1 MAKSKKIIK
10 MIEGRVVVIS
20 GIIEF
25 RNVSYSKKNSMILE
39 NISFSLKKNKYNVII
54 GKNGSG
60 KSTILKLIVGLEKI
74 SGGQIFIDNEELVY
88 KRDELY
94 KIRKKTGIVFQE
106 SNEHIIGETVAES
119 LIFGMENNR
128 VPLEKM
134 KENMT
139 KYVKLFQ
146 LENIIDK
153 KTVNLSGGEKQ
164 KVALAGAVITE
175 PDIILLDEVTEMWD
189 KATKEKMNG
198 IIEKFLE
205 DGKTVVSVTHNPE
218 EIKRSDNIIF
228 ITEEGKIVT
237 GKSEEVNKILEEKEN
252 TEINHEM
259 ISEYSTDLTK
269 ISLKEEEIK
278 VKIKDISYYYE
289 KERKIIDS
297 FSVNIPKDSITAIT
311 GKSGTGK
318 TTLIEI
324 MSGLAFL
331 GENFSGEIGYNFR
344 NENKEKEDEKLLLY
358 KNISE
363 KELYEIRK
371 RMGIVFQNTGEQ
383 FFSATVLEELEYNI
397 MKKYKIKNRKSEEL
411 KDRINEIAEMV
422 GYDEKFLMK
431 SPFVLSGGE
440 KKMLGLALAVCL
452 NPEILLLDEP
462 TGALDYNMTVK
473 FMKIVEKMKKN
484 GTTVILVTHDENI
497 VRQYSDYILK
507 L

>member
-1 MAKSKKIIK
+1 MS
-10 MIEGRVVVIS
+10 VIS

-25 RNVSYSKKNSMILE
+25 KNVSYLKNNSMILE

-128 VPLEKM
+128 IPLEKM
-134 KENMT
+134 KGNMT
-139 KYVKLFQ
+139 KYVKIFQ

-175 PDIILLDEVTEMWD
+175 PEIILLDEVTEMWD
-189 KATKEKMNG
+189 KVTKDKMNG
-198 IIEKFLE
+198 IIEEFLK

-218 EIKRSDNIIF
+218 EIKRSDNIVF

-237 GKSEEVNKILEEKEN
+237 GKSEEVNKIIEEKEN
-252 TEINHEM
+252 TEINHEV
-259 ISEYSTDLTK
+259 ISEYSADLTK

-278 VKIKDISYYYE
+278 VKIKNISYYYE

-297 FSVNIPKDSITAIT
+297 FSVNIPKNSITAIT

-324 MSGLAFL
+324 ISGLAFL
-331 GENFSGEIGYNFR
+331 GENFSGEIEYNFR

-363 KELYEIRK
+363 RELYEIRK
-371 RMGIVFQNTGEQ
+371 RIGIVFQNTGEQ
-383 FFSATVLEELEYNI
+383 FFSGTVLEELEYNI
-397 MKKYKIKNRKSEEL
+397 TKKYKIKNKKSKEL
-411 KDRINEIAEMV
+411 SDRINEIAEIF

-452 NPEILLLDEP
+452 EPEILVLDEP

-497 VRQYSDYILK
+497 VKQYSDYILK
-507 L
+507 M

>member
-1 MAKSKKIIK
+1 M
-10 MIEGRVVVIS
+10 VVIS

-25 RNVSYSKKNSMILE
+25 RNVNYSKNNNMILE

-106 SNEHIIGETVAES
+106 SNEYIIGETVAES

-128 VPLEKM
+128 IPLEKM

-175 PDIILLDEVTEMWD
+175 PEIILLDEVTEMWD
-189 KATKEKMNG
+189 KATKDKMNG
-198 IIEKFLE
+198 IIEEFLK
-205 DGKTVVSVTHNPE
+205 DGKTVGSVTHNPE
-218 EIKRSDNIIF
+218 EIKRSDNIVF

-237 GKSEEVNKILEEKEN
+237 GKSEEVNKIIEEKEN
-252 TEINHEM
+252 TEINHEV
-259 ISEYSTDLTK
+259 ISEYSADLTK

-278 VKIKDISYYYE
+278 VKIKNISYYYE

-324 MSGLAFL
+324 ISGLAFL
-331 GENFSGEIGYNFR
+331 GENFSGEIEYNFR

-363 KELYEIRK
+363 RELYEIRK
-371 RMGIVFQNTGEQ
+371 RIGIVFQNTGEQ
-383 FFSATVLEELEYNI
+383 FFSGTVLEELEYNI
-397 MKKYKIKNRKSEEL
+397 TKKYKIKNKKSKEL
-411 KDRINEIAEMV
+411 SDRINEIAEIF

-452 NPEILLLDEP
+452 EPEILVLDEP
-462 TGALDYNMTVK
+462 TGALDYNTTVK

-497 VRQYSDYILK
+497 VKQYSDYILK
-507 L
+507 LQFKG

>member
-1 MAKSKKIIK
+1 MS
-10 MIEGRVVVIS
+10 VIS

-25 RNVSYSKKNSMILE
+25 KNISYLKNNNMILE

-128 VPLEKM
+128 IPFGKM

-175 PDIILLDEVTEMWD
+175 PEIILLDEVTEMWD

-205 DGKTVVSVTHNPE
+205 DGKTVVSVTHNLE
-218 EIKRSDNIIF
+218 EIRRSDNIVF

-237 GKSEEVNKILEEKEN
+237 GKSKEVNQILEEKKSKE
-252 TEINHEM
+252 TEYEINS
-259 ISEYSTDLTK
+259 IYSADLSK

-278 VKIKDISYYYE
+278 IKMKDISYYYW
-289 KERKIIDS
+289 KNNINRDNIGIGIFGRK
-297 FSVNIPKDSITAIT
+297 F
-311 GKSGTGK
+311 
-318 TTLIEI
+318 
-324 MSGLAFL
+324 
-331 GENFSGEIGYNFR
+331 FR
-344 NENKEKEDEKLLLY
+344 RN
-358 KNISE
+358 
-363 KELYEIRK
+363 
-371 RMGIVFQNTGEQ
+371 
-383 FFSATVLEELEYNI
+383 
-397 MKKYKIKNRKSEEL
+397 
-411 KDRINEIAEMV
+411 
-422 GYDEKFLMK
+422 
-431 SPFVLSGGE
+431 
-440 KKMLGLALAVCL
+440 
-452 NPEILLLDEP
+452 
-462 TGALDYNMTVK
+462 
-473 FMKIVEKMKKN
+473 
-484 GTTVILVTHDENI
+484 
-497 VRQYSDYILK
+497 
-507 L
+507 

>member
-1 MAKSKKIIK
+1 M
-10 MIEGRVVVIS
+10 VVIS

-25 RNVSYSKKNSMILE
+25 RNVSYSKNNNMILE

-106 SNEHIIGETVAES
+106 SNEYIIGETVAES

-128 VPLEKM
+128 IPLEKM

-175 PDIILLDEVTEMWD
+175 PEIILLDEVTEMWD
-189 KATKEKMNG
+189 KTTKDKMNG
-198 IIEKFLE
+198 IIEEFLK
-205 DGKTVVSVTHNPE
+205 DGKTVVSVTHSPE
-218 EIKRSDNIIF
+218 EIKRSDNIVF

-237 GKSEEVNKILEEKEN
+237 GKSEEVNKIIEEKEN
-252 TEINHEM
+252 TEINHEV
-259 ISEYSTDLTK
+259 ISEYSADLTK

-289 KERKIIDS
+289 KERKIIES
-297 FSVNIPKDSITAIT
+297 FSVNIPKNSITAIT

-324 MSGLAFL
+324 ISGLAFL
-331 GENFSGEIGYNFR
+331 GENFSGEIEYNFR

-363 KELYEIRK
+363 RELYEIRK
-371 RMGIVFQNTGEQ
+371 RIGIVFQNTGEQ
-383 FFSATVLEELEYNI
+383 FFSGTVLEELEYNI
-397 MKKYKIKNRKSEEL
+397 TKKYKIKNKKSKEL
-411 KDRINEIAEMV
+411 SDRINEIAEIF

-452 NPEILLLDEP
+452 EPEILILDEP
-462 TGALDYNMTVK
+462 TGALDYIMTVK

-497 VRQYSDYILK
+497 VKQYSDYILK
-507 L
+507 LQFKG

>member
-1 MAKSKKIIK
+1 M
-10 MIEGRVVVIS
+10 VVIS

-25 RNVSYSKKNSMILE
+25 RNVSYSKNNNMILE

-128 VPLEKM
+128 IPLEKM
-134 KENMT
+134 KENMD
-139 KYVKLFQ
+139 KYIKLFQ

-175 PDIILLDEVTEMWD
+175 PEIILLDEVTEMWD
-189 KATKEKMNG
+189 KATKDKMNG
-198 IIEKFLE
+198 IIEEFLK

-218 EIKRSDNIIF
+218 EIKRSDNIVF

-237 GKSEEVNKILEEKEN
+237 GKSEEVNKIIEEKEN
-252 TEINHEM
+252 TEINHEV
-259 ISEYSTDLTK
+259 ISEYSADLTK
-269 ISLKEEEIK
+269 MSLKEEEIK

-324 MSGLAFL
+324 ISGLAFL

-363 KELYEIRK
+363 RELYEIRK
-371 RMGIVFQNTGEQ
+371 RIGIVFQNTGEQ
-383 FFSATVLEELEYNI
+383 FFSGTVLEELEYNI
-397 MKKYKIKNRKSEEL
+397 TKKYKIKNKKSKEL
-411 KDRINEIAEMV
+411 SDRINEIAEIF

-452 NPEILLLDEP
+452 EPEILVLDEP
-462 TGALDYNMTVK
+462 TGALDYNTTVK

-497 VRQYSDYILK
+497 VKQYSDYILK
-507 L
+507 LQFKG

>member
-1 MAKSKKIIK
+1 M
-10 MIEGRVVVIS
+10 VVIS

-25 RNVSYSKKNSMILE
+25 RNVSYSKNNNMILE

-60 KSTILKLIVGLEKI
+60 KSTILKLIVGIEKI
-74 SGGQIFIDNEELVY
+74 SGGKIFIDNEELVY

-128 VPLEKM
+128 IPLEKM
-134 KENMT
+134 KENMD
-139 KYVKLFQ
+139 KYIKLFQ

-175 PDIILLDEVTEMWD
+175 PEIILLDEVTEMWD
-189 KATKEKMNG
+189 KATKDKMNG
-198 IIEKFLE
+198 IIEEFLK

-218 EIKRSDNIIF
+218 EIKRSDNIVF

-237 GKSEEVNKILEEKEN
+237 GKSEEVNKIIEEKEN
-252 TEINHEM
+252 TEINHEV
-259 ISEYSTDLTK
+259 ISEYSADLTK

-324 MSGLAFL
+324 ISGLAFL
-331 GENFSGEIGYNFR
+331 GENFSGKIGYNFR

-363 KELYEIRK
+363 RELYEIRK

-383 FFSATVLEELEYNI
+383 FFSGTVLEELEYNI
-397 MKKYKIKNRKSEEL
+397 TKKYKIKNRKSKEL
-411 KDRINEIAEMV
+411 NDKIKEIAELF

-452 NPEILLLDEP
+452 EPEILILDEP
-462 TGALDYNMTVK
+462 TGALDYNMTIK
-473 FMKIVEKMKKN
+473 FMQIVEKTKKN

-497 VRQYSDYILK
+497 VKQYSDYILK
-507 L
+507 M

>member
-1 MAKSKKIIK
+1 
-10 MIEGRVVVIS
+10 MIEIS

-25 RNVSYSKKNSMILE
+25 RNVSYSKNNNLILE

-106 SNEHIIGETVAES
+106 SNEYIIGETVAES

-128 VPLEKM
+128 IPLEKM

-175 PDIILLDEVTEMWD
+175 PEIILLDEVTEMWD
-189 KATKEKMNG
+189 KATKDKMNG
-198 IIEKFLE
+198 IIEEFLK

-218 EIKRSDNIIF
+218 EIKRSDNIVF

-237 GKSEEVNKILEEKEN
+237 GKSEEVNKIIEEKEN
-252 TEINHEM
+252 TEINHEV
-259 ISEYSTDLTK
+259 ISEYSADLTK

-278 VKIKDISYYYE
+278 VKIKNISYYYE

-324 MSGLAFL
+324 ISGLAFL
-331 GENFSGEIGYNFR
+331 GENFSGEIEYNFR

-363 KELYEIRK
+363 RELYEIRK
-371 RMGIVFQNTGEQ
+371 RIGIVFQNTGEQ
-383 FFSATVLEELEYNI
+383 FFSGTVLEELEYNI
-397 MKKYKIKNRKSEEL
+397 TKKCKIKNRKSKEL
-411 KDRINEIAEMV
+411 SDRINEIAEIF

-452 NPEILLLDEP
+452 EPEILVLDEP
-462 TGALDYNMTVK
+462 TGALDYNTTVK

-497 VRQYSDYILK
+497 VKQYSDYILK
-507 L
+507 LQFKG

>member
-1 MAKSKKIIK
+1 M
-10 MIEGRVVVIS
+10 VVIS
-20 GIIEF
+20 GVIEF
-25 RNVSYSKKNSMILE
+25 RNVSYSKNNNMILE

-128 VPLEKM
+128 IPLEKM
-134 KENMT
+134 KENMD
-139 KYVKLFQ
+139 KYIKLFQ

-175 PDIILLDEVTEMWD
+175 PEIILLDEVTEMWD
-189 KATKEKMNG
+189 KTTKDKMNG
-198 IIEKFLE
+198 IIEEFLK

-218 EIKRSDNIIF
+218 EIKRSDNIVF

-237 GKSEEVNKILEEKEN
+237 GKSEEVNKIIEEKEN
-252 TEINHEM
+252 TEINHEV
-259 ISEYSTDLTK
+259 ISEYSADLTK
-269 ISLKEEEIK
+269 MSLKEEEIK

-297 FSVNIPKDSITAIT
+297 FSVNIPKNSITAIT

-324 MSGLAFL
+324 ISGLAFL
-331 GENFSGEIGYNFR
+331 GENFSGKIEYNFR

-363 KELYEIRK
+363 RELYEIRK

-383 FFSATVLEELEYNI
+383 FFSGTVLEELEYNI
-397 MKKYKIKNRKSEEL
+397 TKKYKIKNRKSKEL
-411 KDRINEIAEMV
+411 NDKIKEIAELF

-452 NPEILLLDEP
+452 DPEILVLDEP
-462 TGALDYNMTVK
+462 TGALDYNMTIK

-497 VRQYSDYILK
+497 VKQYSDYILK

>member
-1 MAKSKKIIK
+1 M
-10 MIEGRVVVIS
+10 VVIS

-25 RNVSYSKKNSMILE
+25 RNVSYSKNNNMILE

-106 SNEHIIGETVAES
+106 SNEYIIGETVAES

-128 VPLEKM
+128 IPLEKM

-175 PDIILLDEVTEMWD
+175 PEIILLDEVTEMWD
-189 KATKEKMNG
+189 KTTKDKMNG
-198 IIEKFLE
+198 IIEEFLK
-205 DGKTVVSVTHNPE
+205 DGKTVVSVTHSPE
-218 EIKRSDNIIF
+218 EIKRSDNIVF

-237 GKSEEVNKILEEKEN
+237 GKSEEVNKIIEEKEN
-252 TEINHEM
+252 TEINHEV
-259 ISEYSTDLTK
+259 ISEYSADLTK

-324 MSGLAFL
+324 ISGLAFL
-331 GENFSGEIGYNFR
+331 GENFSGEIEYNFR

-363 KELYEIRK
+363 RELYEIRK
-371 RMGIVFQNTGEQ
+371 RIGIVFQNTGEQ
-383 FFSATVLEELEYNI
+383 FFSGTVLEELEYNI
-397 MKKYKIKNRKSEEL
+397 TKKYKIKNKKSKEL
-411 KDRINEIAEMV
+411 SDRINEIAEIF

-452 NPEILLLDEP
+452 EPEILVLDEP
-462 TGALDYNMTVK
+462 TGALDYNTTVK

-497 VRQYSDYILK
+497 VKQYSDYILK
-507 L
+507 LQFKG

>member
-1 MAKSKKIIK
+1 
-10 MIEGRVVVIS
+10 VVVIS

-25 RNVSYSKKNSMILE
+25 RNVSYSKNNNMILE

-60 KSTILKLIVGLEKI
+60 KSTILKLIVGIEKI
-74 SGGQIFIDNEELVY
+74 SGGKIFIDNEELVY

-106 SNEHIIGETVAES
+106 SNEYIIGETVAES

-128 VPLEKM
+128 IPLEKM
-134 KENMT
+134 KENMD
-139 KYVKLFQ
+139 KYIKLFQ

-164 KVALAGAVITE
+164 KVALAGAVITGPE
-175 PDIILLDEVTEMWD
+175 IILLDEVTEMWD
-189 KATKEKMNG
+189 KATKDKMNG
-198 IIEKFLE
+198 IIEEFLK

-218 EIKRSDNIIF
+218 EIKRSDNIVF

-237 GKSEEVNKILEEKEN
+237 GKSEEINKIIEKKEN
-252 TEINHEM
+252 TEINHEV
-259 ISEYSTDLTK
+259 ISEYSADLTK

-297 FSVNIPKDSITAIT
+297 FSVNIPKNSITAIT

-324 MSGLAFL
+324 ISGLAFL
-331 GENFSGEIGYNFR
+331 GENFSGKIGYNFR

-363 KELYEIRK
+363 RELYEIRK

-383 FFSATVLEELEYNI
+383 FFSGTVLEELEYNI
-397 MKKYKIKNRKSEEL
+397 TKKYKIKNRKSKEL
-411 KDRINEIAEMV
+411 NDKIKEIAELF

-452 NPEILLLDEP
+452 EPEILILDEP
-462 TGALDYNMTVK
+462 TGALDYNMTIK
-473 FMKIVEKMKKN
+473 FMQIVEKTKKN

-497 VRQYSDYILK
+497 VKQYSDYILK
-507 L
+507 M